1 MINDIDKKRL
11 LYILR
16 NYVKMINYPLSYK
29 DDSRFFYENSNFN
42 CYAYALGLR
51 ALDNFDFLIEED
63 LSIYNPGTI
72 SSFSNILYSE
82 KSLIRSFLSDCKVL
96 GIECVPTSV
105 DSKMINNTAKVGVYI
120 SSNKRVLYRDFHFV
134 RQNNDGIWS
143 NMKFAG
149 GPVVEMGRELPE
161 KIENY
166 DFLGVYSLRKKR

>member
-1 MINDIDKKRL
+1 
-11 LYILR
+11 
-16 NYVKMINYPLSYK
+16 
-29 DDSRFFYENSNFN
+29 
-42 CYAYALGLR
+42 
-51 ALDNFDFLIEED
+51 
-63 LSIYNPGTI
+63 
-72 SSFSNILYSE
+72 
-82 KSLIRSFLSDCKVL
+82 
-96 GIECVPTSV
+96 
-105 DSKMINNTAKVGVYI
+105 MINNTAKVGVYI